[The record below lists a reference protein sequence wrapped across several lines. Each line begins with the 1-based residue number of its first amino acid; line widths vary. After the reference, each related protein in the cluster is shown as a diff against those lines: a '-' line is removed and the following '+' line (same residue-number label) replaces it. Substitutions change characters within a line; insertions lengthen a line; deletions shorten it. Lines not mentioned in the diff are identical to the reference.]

1 MAEIKIYGTLVNDTA
16 EAIARTTQVIDP
28 ATGKNVNEL
37 IEAAK
42 TAPYKPYMAANG
54 MDADRA
60 PEDLLTDSETEW
72 IDGFYAI
79 GEDDEGFGFYPA
91 SVNSTTA
98 YNKLRNYCGIAMEYD
113 TGRVFYFPFATLA
126 PEIDPGDE
134 HPIIGKI
141 KFMPVLSPQG
151 TLVEPVL
158 SYKQG
163 VGYGFTFNSIETGSG
178 SGLTPWQKAYLEG
191 LEKQEMA
198 DKFTATMSLSQTQ
211 KDFDGTA
218 TTVTVYVTPKFDGSN
233 VDAVVTGTS
242 SNLSGKTFTKG
253 SDGRYSTQV
262 TLNAP
267 TSVGEATLPTTFS
280 VSVKYNHPT
289 AGQLTKTLSATHT
302 QNVKSYIL
310 KSTSANISDL
320 KAAFASAYK
329 SANSIKGS
337 QSIAIA
343 DGGEYVF
350 FIVPKVVGDSNFGGV
365 KSSGF
370 DVPLTVVNEN
380 AGVTYGSSTV
390 HYKVFRTTSKPQTSP
405 FNIVIS

>member
-16 EAIARTTQVIDP
+16 EAIAKTTQVIDP
-28 ATGKNVNEL
+28 ATGKNVNEM

-42 TAPYKPYMAANG
+42 ASAKGKPWLTAFQENG
-54 MDADRA
+54 TNAVDLTVT
-60 PEDLLTDSETEW
+60 EDWSSVTIPLEKTDQGAEFPSG
-72 IDGFYAI
+72 ISGGFALK
-79 GEDDEGFGFYPA
+79 D
-91 SVNSTTA
+91 
-98 YNKLRNYCGIAMEYD
+98 YCGIAFEQNNNSD
-113 TGRVFYFPFATLA
+113 IFLFPFGHLFDDADLTGAVEFL
-126 PEIDPGDE
+126 PVIDKQNLQLYLPYLDYTE
-134 HPIIGKI
+134 DFTYAL
-141 KFMPVLSPQG
+141 KFKKL
-151 TLVEPVL
+151 LD
-158 SYKQG
+158 
-163 VGYGFTFNSIETGSG
+163 FGSG

-198 DKFTATMSLSQTQ
+198 DKFAATIMLSQTQ

-320 KAAFASAYK
+320 KSAFASAYK

-350 FIVPKVVGDSNFGGV
+350 FIVPKVVGDSNFGDV

>member
-16 EAIARTTQVIDP
+16 EAIAKTTQVIDP
-28 ATGKNVNEL
+28 ATGKNVNEM

-42 TAPYKPYMAANG
+42 ASAKGKPWLTAFQENG
-54 MDADRA
+54 TNAVDLTVT
-60 PEDLLTDSETEW
+60 EDWSSVTIPLEKTDQGAEFPSG
-72 IDGFYAI
+72 ISGGFALK
-79 GEDDEGFGFYPA
+79 D
-91 SVNSTTA
+91 
-98 YNKLRNYCGIAMEYD
+98 YCGIAFEQNNNSD
-113 TGRVFYFPFATLA
+113 IFLFPFGHLFDDADLTGAVEFL
-126 PEIDPGDE
+126 PVIDKRNLQLYLPYLDYTE
-134 HPIIGKI
+134 DFTYAL
-141 KFMPVLSPQG
+141 KFKKL
-151 TLVEPVL
+151 LD
-158 SYKQG
+158 
-163 VGYGFTFNSIETGSG
+163 FGSV

-198 DKFTATMSLSQTQ
+198 DKFAATMTLSQTQ

-218 TTVTVYVTPKFDGSN
+218 TTVTVYVTPKFDGTN

-267 TSVGEATLPTTFS
+267 ASVGEATLPTTFS

-350 FIVPKVVGDSNFGGV
+350 FIVPKVVSDSNFGDV

>member
-28 ATGKNVNEL
+28 ATGKNVNEM

-42 TAPYKPYMAANG
+42 ASAKGKPWLTAFQANG
-54 MDADRA
+54 TTAVDLTQT
-60 PEDLLTDSETEW
+60 EDW
-72 IDGFYAI
+72 
-79 GEDDEGFGFYPA
+79 A
-91 SVNSTTA
+91 SVTIPLAVDEQGVDFPNDKSSIE
-98 YNKLRNYCGIAMEYD
+98 LRDYCGI
-113 TGRVFYFPFATLA
+113 VFENSSSDVFFFPFSYLYDDSELTGSI
-126 PEIDPGDE
+126 E
-134 HPIIGKI
+134 
-141 KFMPVLSPQG
+141 FMPVLGKNLEMYRPYMDYVDYPD
-151 TLVEPVL
+151 TPLPVL
-158 SYKQG
+158 K
-163 VGYGFTFNSIETGSG
+163 FKKLEFGSG

-198 DKFTATMSLSQTQ
+198 DKFAATMTLSQTQ

-253 SDGRYSTQV
+253 TDGRYSTQV
-262 TLNAP
+262 TLDAP
-267 TSVGEATLPTTFS
+267 ASVGDSSLVETFK
-280 VSVKYNHPT
+280 VSVKYTHPT
-289 AGQLTKTLSATHT
+289 AGQLTKSLSATHT
-302 QNVKSYIL
+302 LNVKSYIL
-310 KSTSANISDL
+310 KSTSENISNL

-337 QSIAIA
+337 QSITIA

-350 FIVPKVVGDSNFGGV
+350 FVVPKVVGDNNFGGV

-370 DVPLTVVNEN
+370 DVPLTVVDEN
-380 AGVTYGSSTV
+380 AGVTYGSSIV

>member
-1 MAEIKIYGTLVNDTA
+1 MAEINIYGTLVNDTA
-16 EAIARTTQVIDP
+16 EAIAHTTQVIDP
-28 ATGKNVNEL
+28 ATGKNVNEM

-42 TAPYKPYMAANG
+42 ASAKGKPWLTAMQAN
-54 MDADRA
+54 ATTA
-60 PEDLLTDSETEW
+60 VDLTSTTEW
-72 IDGFYAI
+72 ANVTIPL
-79 GEDDEGFGFYPA
+79 E
-91 SVNSTTA
+91 TTEQGVEFPTGISGGLA
-98 YNKLRNYCGIAMEYD
+98 LKDYCGIAFEQND
-113 TGRVFYFPFATLA
+113 GENIFLFPFGHLY
-126 PEIDPGDE
+126 DDGDLTGAVE
-134 HPIIGKI
+134 
-141 KFMPVLSPQG
+141 FLPVLNKGNLQLYMPYLDFDEDSAY
-151 TLVEPVL
+151 VL
-158 SYKQG
+158 K
-163 VGYGFTFNSIETGSG
+163 FKKLEFNGSA
-178 SGLTPWQKAYLEG
+178 LTPWQQSYLEG

-198 DKFTATMSLSQTQ
+198 DKFTATMTLSQTQ
-211 KDFDGTA
+211 KDFDGTS
-218 TTVTVYVTPKFDGSN
+218 TIVTIYVTPKFDGSN

-262 TLNAP
+262 TVNAP
-267 TSVGEATLPTTFS
+267 ASVGEATLPTTFS
-280 VSVKYNHPT
+280 VSVKYTHPT

-350 FIVPKVVGDSNFGGV
+350 FVVPKVVGDNNFGGV

>member
-28 ATGKNVNEL
+28 TTGKNVNEL

-60 PEDLLTDSETEW
+60 PEDLLTDSGTEW

-91 SVNSTTA
+91 SVNSMDA
-98 YNKLRNYCGIAMEYD
+98 YNKMRNYCGIAMEYD
-113 TGRVFYFPFATLA
+113 IGRAFYFPFAAFA
-126 PEIDPGDE
+126 PDIDPGDE
-134 HPIIGKI
+134 HPIIGKV

-178 SGLTPWQKAYLEG
+178 TGLTAWQKAYLEG

-198 DKFTATMSLSQTQ
+198 DKFAATMTLSQTQ

-267 TSVGEATLPTTFS
+267 ASVSTSSITETFS
-280 VSVKYNHPT
+280 VMVKYTHAT
-289 AGQLTKTLSATHT
+289 AGQLTKSLSATHT
-302 QNVKSYIL
+302 QNIKSYIM
-310 KSTSANISDL
+310 KEATDAVIINDL
-320 KAAFASAYK
+320 ATRFGTAWK
-329 SANSIKGS
+329 SANSLKGTH
-337 QSIAIA
+337 SIPIA
-343 DGGEYVF
+343 TGGEWVF
-350 FIVPKVVGDSNFGGV
+350 LAVPKAGGGISKV
-365 KSSGF
+365 TSSGF
-370 DVPLTVVNEN
+370 DVPMTSVGEDVSV
-380 AGVTYGSSTV
+380 AKGSSTI
-390 HYKVFRTTSKPQTSP
+390 HYMVIRTSSKPQSTP

>member
-28 ATGKNVNEL
+28 ATGKNVNEM

-42 TAPYKPYMAANG
+42 ASAKGKPWLTAFQANG
-54 MDADRA
+54 TPAVDLTQT
-60 PEDLLTDSETEW
+60 EDW
-72 IDGFYAI
+72 
-79 GEDDEGFGFYPA
+79 A
-91 SVNSTTA
+91 SVTIPLAVDEQGVDFPNDKSSIE
-98 YNKLRNYCGIAMEYD
+98 LRDYCGI
-113 TGRVFYFPFATLA
+113 VFENSSSDVFFFPFSYLYDDSELTGSI
-126 PEIDPGDE
+126 E
-134 HPIIGKI
+134 
-141 KFMPVLSPQG
+141 FMPVLGKNLEMYRPYMDYVDYPD
-151 TLVEPVL
+151 TPLPVL
-158 SYKQG
+158 K
-163 VGYGFTFNSIETGSG
+163 FKKLEFG

-198 DKFTATMSLSQTQ
+198 DKFAATMTLSQTQ

-218 TTVTVYVTPKFDGSN
+218 TTVTVYVTPKFDGTN

-267 TSVGEATLPTTFS
+267 ASVSTSSITETFS

-302 QNVKSYIL
+302 QTIKSYIL
-310 KSTSANISDL
+310 KEATDVVIINDL
-320 KAAFASAYK
+320 ATRFGTAWK
-329 SANSIKGS
+329 SANSLKGTH
-337 QSIAIA
+337 SIPIA
-343 DGGEYVF
+343 SGGEWVF
-350 FIVPKVVGDSNFGGV
+350 LVVPKTGNGISKVT
-365 KSSGF
+365 SSGF
-370 DVPLTVVNEN
+370 DVPMTSVGEDVS
-380 AGVTYGSSTV
+380 VTKGSSTI
-390 HYKVFRTTSKPQTSP
+390 HYMVIRTSSKPQSTP